1 MQALKDLN
9 QKYTGNYLEKCLI
22 IFDLTIKDL
31 NVRPTKKAAL
41 AAIKNRPEAVKNDFS
56 DYSSNSKGSCP
67 PKARENLRS
76 YSSTD

>member
-1 MQALKDLN
+1 MQAYCYVINNIMLVIRSKLFFL
-9 QKYTGNYLEKCLI
+9 GN
-22 IFDLTIKDL
+22 
-31 NVRPTKKAAL
+31 KKAAL
-41 AAIKNRPEAVKNDFS
+41 AAIKNRPETVKNDFS